1 MGRRLTFYPP
11 IHLSTYPS
19 IYLSV
24 RASIYVSMYPSIPD
38 GSAGKES
45 AVYVEDTRN
54 VSLIPGSGRFPREAN
69 GNPFQYSCLENTMD
83 REA

>member
-45 AVYVEDTRN
+45 AV
-54 VSLIPGSGRFPREAN
+54 
-69 GNPFQYSCLENTMD
+69 
-83 REA
+83 